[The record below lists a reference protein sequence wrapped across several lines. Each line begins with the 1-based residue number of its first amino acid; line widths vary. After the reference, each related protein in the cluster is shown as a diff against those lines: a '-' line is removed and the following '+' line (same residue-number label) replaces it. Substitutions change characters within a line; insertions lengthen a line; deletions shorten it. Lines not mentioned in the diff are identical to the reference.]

1 MWSSPIRLDD
11 VIEIVGY
18 IRKLTGSDDIS
29 DGYMMDILQT
39 AKSLDVM
46 PHRFPISGDPPL
58 AELAVRMAPY
68 KDFLIAY
75 GIDED
80 ASTVFAYRVL
90 YSKSDIKKRYF
101 DKI

>member
-1 MWSSPIRLDD
+1 M
-11 VIEIVGY
+11 
-18 IRKLTGSDDIS
+18 
-29 DGYMMDILQT
+29 
-39 AKSLDVM
+39 
-46 PHRFPISGDPPL
+46 

-68 KDFLIAY
+68 KDFLIVY
-75 GIDED
+75 GIDKD